1 MHHLLGMSNV
11 LKVSIRTTIVTLA
24 DRGYSLRRIAR
35 ELGVDRR
42 TAGHYV
48 RQAGYEVSQGGVR
61 PGSKCTSAGLEVTP
75 GSEAQVESK
84 CTTGEPEVTPGSR
97 SSCEPWRQVIES
109 MVEAGLSAQRVFQ
122 DLRAG
127 HGFTKSY
134 SAVKRF
140 VATLRQA
147 SPERVWRVECEPGQ
161 ELQIDFMA
169 GPMLADPGR
178 PGKRKRSWI
187 LRAVLSHSRKGYSE
201 AVWRQDSE
209 SFLRALENALRAFGG
224 VPELLN
230 LDNLKAA
237 VTKADWADPELS
249 PKFAEFCRHYG
260 ITPMPC
266 RPYHPEH
273 KGKVERSVHYVRHNA
288 LAGHQ
293 FESLKALNAHLRD
306 WEAAVADTRIHGT
319 TRQQVGAHFLSV
331 ERPALKALPLE
342 LFTAFTEVRRAV
354 NRDSY
359 VEVAKA
365 YYQAPPEY
373 IGHRVWVRY
382 DGRQVRLFNAQLE
395 QIATHVRLEPGRYSQ
410 VRGVRGLDHG
420 GSLEDSARYWLNRV
434 RGIGPAAG
442 LWAQRALEER
452 DVQALRSLMGL
463 YGLGRKHSAQSI
475 DAACAEAA
483 LASSANPTLKA
494 ISKRLKQADPRPCQL
509 LMPMPMAEGQCPIRE
524 LSEYSQFIEN
534 QTKTPTQRTHP

>member
-24 DRGYSLRRIAR
+24 ARGYSLRRIAR

-42 TAGHYV
+42 TAGRYV

-61 PGSKCTSAGLEVTP
+61 PGSKCTSAGHEVTP
-75 GSEAQVESK
+75 GSEGRVESK
-84 CTTGEPEVTPGSR
+84 CTTSEPEVTPGSR

-260 ITPMPC
+260 LTPMPC

-319 TRQQVGAHFLSV
+319 TRQQVGAHFLAV
-331 ERPALKALPLE
+331 ERPVLKALPLE
-342 LFTAFTEVRRAV
+342 LFAAFSEVRRMV

-382 DGRQVRLFNAQLE
+382 DGRQVRLFNGRLE

-410 VRGVRGLDHG
+410 VRGVAGLDHG
-420 GSLEDSARYWLNRV
+420 GSLEDSMRFWLNRACSL
-434 RGIGPAAG
+434 GPAAAR
-442 LWAQRALEER
+442 WAQRALEER
-452 DVQALRSLMGL
+452 GAQAGRSLIGL
-463 YGLGRKHSAQSI
+463 CDLGRKHSAARI
-475 DAACAEAA
+475 NAACAGAA
-483 LASSANPTLKA
+483 CASSANPTLRE
-494 ISKRLKQADPRPCQL
+494 IRQRLQKSEEPPCQL
-509 LMPMPMAEGQCPIRE
+509 LMPVVEEQCPIRE

-534 QTKTPTQRTHP
+534 QNKTQP